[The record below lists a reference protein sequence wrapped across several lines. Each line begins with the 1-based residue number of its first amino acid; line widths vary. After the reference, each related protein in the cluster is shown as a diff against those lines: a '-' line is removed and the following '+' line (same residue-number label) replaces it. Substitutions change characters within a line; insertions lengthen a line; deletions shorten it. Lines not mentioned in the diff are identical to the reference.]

1 MLTIQ
6 TQSSKNG
13 PTELSQLLQFILLP
27 LHLLFQLPDPVALD
41 FDLRLRTDAILFVRL
56 LLLLVHLS
64 DEVGLLG
71 CGTPDFF
78 LLLLLLSIILGTA
91 GAARLLTHLIDDSA
105 RYLHGEGQGV
115 LTRHDTFHLRRQMI
129 GSATLLASSCYGS
142 VG

>member
-6 TQSSKNG
+6 TQSSENG

-27 LHLLFQLPDPVALD
+27 LHLLFQLPDPVALN

-78 LLLLLLSIILGTA
+78 LLLLLNVILGTA

-115 LTRHDTFHLRRQMI
+115 LTCHDTFHLRCQMI
-129 GSATLLASSCYGS
+129 GSATLLASSCYCS
-142 VG
+142 VR